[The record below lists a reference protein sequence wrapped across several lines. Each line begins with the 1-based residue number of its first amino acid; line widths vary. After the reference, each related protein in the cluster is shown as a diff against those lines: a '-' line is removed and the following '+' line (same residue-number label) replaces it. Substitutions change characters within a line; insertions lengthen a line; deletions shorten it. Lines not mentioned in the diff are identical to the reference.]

1 MPQLFLQNRILRN
14 PTMPAP
20 LTAQHFPHQIDR
32 TALLHFTHHAL
43 EMANGAATHV
53 GVLMLTL
60 TRRSRQEALFGAS
73 TASLVD
79 AALILISDALRAEDL
94 YARLSDDTLCFILP
108 NLKSPTQC
116 LLAAARFSRC
126 FEIDAEFE
134 EHGSHSRPAIGIAFY
149 PDHALD
155 AKQLILCAE
164 IARGAAYSEE
174 ASHHVFTQE
183 DQTHIDLN
191 DELHPQLRLAIQN
204 SELELYYQPQ
214 INCKTMRCES
224 AEALIRWNLEGLG
237 TVPADKII
245 NIAEARGLINSLT
258 TWVFNTALR
267 QIGDFARAG
276 VELGISVNLSSIT
289 LTNED
294 LPSIVNQ
301 CLRTWQVDP
310 AKLTIEVT
318 ESVTLADLSHAKSIL
333 QGFKG
338 QGIRIAID
346 DFGTG
351 YSSLAYLRHLPLDE
365 LKIDQLFVKN
375 AANSPADRD
384 IIAAVIRLAHQFKVI
399 TVAEGAEDNATIDML
414 RGMGCDIAQG
424 YGISHPLPASQFL
437 EWVKTHNHNVDVTTA
452 ATRALAAVI
461 DSYDT
466 KTEGIDGA

>member
-1 MPQLFLQNRILRN
+1 
-14 PTMPAP
+14 MPAP
-20 LTAQHFPHQIDR
+20 LTVQHFPHQIDR
-32 TALLHFTHHAL
+32 TALLHFTRHAL
-43 EMANGAATHV
+43 EMANGTGVHV

-60 TRRSRQEALFGAS
+60 TRRSKQEALFGAS

-79 AALILISDALRAEDL
+79 AALVLISDALRTEDL

-108 NLKSPTQC
+108 NLKSPAQC

-126 FEIDAEFE
+126 FEIDSEFE
-134 EHGSHSRPAIGIAFY
+134 EHGSHSRPAIGIALY

-164 IARGAAYSEE
+164 IARGAAYSKE
-174 ASHHVFTQE
+174 ASYHLFTPE

-224 AEALIRWNLEGLG
+224 VEALIRWNLEGLG

-245 NIAEARGLINSLT
+245 AIAEARGLINSLT

-276 VELGISVNLSSIT
+276 VDLAISVNLSSIT

-294 LPSIVNQ
+294 LPNIVDQ
-301 CLRTWQVDP
+301 CLRTWQIDP

-318 ESVTLADLSHAKSIL
+318 ESVTLADLSHATSIL
-333 QGFKG
+333 QGFKS

-375 AANSPADRD
+375 AAHSPADRD

-399 TVAEGAEDNATIDML
+399 TVAEGAEDNATIDLL

-424 YGISHPLPASQFL
+424 YGISHPLPAPQFL
-437 EWVKTHNHNVDVTTA
+437 EWVKAHNHNVDVTTA
-452 ATRALAAVI
+452 ATKALEAAI